1 MINQER
7 RQVQKY
13 KNLLSRTD
21 SFTPLGIHQLQIQ
34 RYQDSI
40 EMPPALPLPMFQCG
54 KSQIYIPISQVKDG
68 LIQCGSAEDEEP
80 SAGRWKQAV
89 IKEAKMK
96 SREDDGKEIATTTVS
111 SLFDRESREIEKK
124 TLVVEAVKDI
134 KASNAVKLR

>member
-1 MINQER
+1 M
-7 RQVQKY
+7 
-13 KNLLSRTD
+13 
-21 SFTPLGIHQLQIQ
+21 PLGIHQLQIQ

-96 SREDDGKEIATTTVS
+96 SREDEGEEIATTTVS